1 MFHPYK
7 VNGDWRERIV
17 SIFTAGQEM
26 LSGTFVDINSA
37 DTIAVGANAAVG
49 FTTLRAGSVVPA
61 SITTSNVFPRELGIA
76 IPSVTED
83 GPDFETRV
91 LQLAASYM
99 TIPVGYAVAV
109 FKPSPGDIIAT
120 DQYVGA
126 LSTDNGATGLLD
138 ITNAANYGAA
148 LGVFQGRLR
157 LKQGSDVLRARY
169 IGNTT
174 APTGSGAGQGQ
185 VALIEFN

>member
-17 SIFTAGQEM
+17 SLFTAGQPL
-26 LSGTFVDINSA
+26 LSGTLVDINLS
-37 DTIAVGANAAVG
+37 DTVAVGTNASVG
-49 FTTLRAGSVVPA
+49 FTTMRAGSVIAA
-61 SITTSNVFPRELGIA
+61 SITSSSLFPRELGIA

-83 GPDFETRV
+83 GPSFEERV

-99 TIPVGYAVAV
+99 TIPVGYAIAV
-109 FKPSPGDIIAT
+109 FKPSPGDIIAS

-126 LSTDNGATGLLD
+126 LSSDNGAAGILD

-148 LGVFQGRLR
+148 CGVFNGRFR
-157 LKQGSDVLRARY
+157 LKTGSDTLRARY

-174 APTGSGAGQGQ
+174 APTGFGSAQGQ
-185 VALIEFN
+185 VALFEFN